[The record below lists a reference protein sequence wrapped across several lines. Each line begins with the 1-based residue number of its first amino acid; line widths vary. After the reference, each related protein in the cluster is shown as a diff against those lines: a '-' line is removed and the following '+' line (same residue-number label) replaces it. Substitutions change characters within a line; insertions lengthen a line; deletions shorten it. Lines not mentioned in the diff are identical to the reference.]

1 MCKQKAN
8 LLFWRG
14 DVAKVSII
22 SVRGVLRASCCH
34 AVAFLCRVM
43 PVIICTRIVRSCL
56 VHTFAC
62 SQCIESVVK
71 RWTFGSDAW
80 ECLG

>member
-22 SVRGVLRASCCH
+22 SVRGVVRASCCH
-34 AVAFLCRVM
+34 AIAFLCCVVRVY
-43 PVIICTRIVRSCL
+43 IYVRVLC
-56 VHTFAC
+56 VRAC
-62 SQCIESVVK
+62 VPRSYVRV
-71 RWTFGSDAW
+71 
-80 ECLG
+80 